1 MSYHTKF
8 DGVLTTL
15 PRVINSNIKVFLR
28 CARIVNRDNII
39 LLVGS
44 GIKNF
49 LSLVSL
55 SKIPLSRDFVS
66 TYIFVLSVALRTS
79 LYGALKELMSPAV
92 LMIIIVMYYRL

>member
-28 CARIVNRDNII
+28 CTRIVII
-39 LLVGS
+39 SYFWSVPAL
-44 GIKNF
+44 KNF

-66 TYIFVLSVALRTS
+66 TYNLILSVALRTS

-92 LMIIIVMYYRL
+92 LMIIIVMYYCL